1 MRRFLIRGKILVA
14 CLVFLT
20 ATSAFAQHVEF
31 GIKTGVPR
39 TDIMETG
46 FGGFDAHTKGYTIGP
61 VMDIR
66 FPGPLSVEIG
76 TMYKR
81 IDQHGPAV
89 TILGYTCLE
98 CEEGPVAIRTIQSTS
113 KAGHSWE
120 LPVAVQYHV
129 PIRSLRAYVEGGISF
144 NRLGDVL
151 APYQQPYPLVFPLG
165 NPPVGTVLAPSVTSI
180 SRTGFLAGG
189 GVDIKLPTGHLTP
202 GVRYTRYGEEKG
214 SFFPSTNAVDFLLGF
229 QLLKF

>member
-1 MRRFLIRGKILVA
+1 MRRFLVGAKILVA

-20 ATSAFAQHVEF
+20 ASSAFAQHVEF

-39 TDIMETG
+39 TDIMENG
-46 FGGFDAHTKGYTIGP
+46 FGGFGAQTQRYTIGP
-61 VMDIR
+61 VMDIHFR
-66 FPGPLSVEIG
+66 GPLSVEIS

-81 IDQHGPAV
+81 IDQQGPV
-89 TILGYTCLE
+89 ETILGYTCLD

-120 LPVAVQYHV
+120 FPVAVRYHV
-129 PIRSLRAYVEGGISF
+129 PLRSLRPYVEGGISF

-151 APYQQPYPLVFPLG
+151 VPYQSPYPLG
-165 NPPVGTVLAPSVTSI
+165 NPPVGTVLAPSTTSI

-202 GVRYTRYGEEKG
+202 GFRYTRYGEEKG
-214 SFFPSTNAVDFLLGF
+214 SLFPSTNAVDFLVGF
-229 QLLKF
+229 QVLKF

>member
-1 MRRFLIRGKILVA
+1 MSRFLVYIPVA
-14 CLVFLT
+14 CLFFLT
-20 ATSAFAQHVEF
+20 ATCVFAQHVEF
-31 GIKTGVPR
+31 GIKTGVPH
-39 TDIMETG
+39 TDIMQTA
-46 FGGFDAHTKGYTIGP
+46 FGGFDAQTKGYTVGP
-61 VMDIR
+61 VMNIHI
-66 FPGPLSVEIG
+66 PGPLSVEIG

-81 IDQHGPAV
+81 IDQQGPVV

-120 LPVAVQYHV
+120 FPVAVQYHV
-129 PIRSLRAYVEGGISF
+129 PFRSLRPYVEGGISF
-144 NRLGDVL
+144 NRLSDVL
-151 APYQQPYPLVFPLG
+151 APYQPPNPLVFPLG
-165 NPPVGTVLAPSVTSI
+165 NPPVGAVLGPSVTSI

-202 GVRYTRYGEEKG
+202 GVRYTRYGEERG